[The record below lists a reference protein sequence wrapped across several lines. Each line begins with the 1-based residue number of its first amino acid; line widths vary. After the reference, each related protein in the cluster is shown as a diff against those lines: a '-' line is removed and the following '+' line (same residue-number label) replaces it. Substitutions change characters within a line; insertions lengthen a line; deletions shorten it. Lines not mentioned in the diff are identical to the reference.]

1 MIMATASRGVKPHTG
16 RVQGVIRKSPLEC
29 LFSRFISWR
38 SLLLAQLFPRVAALF
53 FRVPVLSPVSLRF
66 PSESRCFPPSRG
78 ASSLC
83 RGAFPPVLRL
93 FPSLSRC
100 CSPCHGAFPP
110 CCGAFLPCPGA
121 YSRLAVLPSLSRRFP
136 PVLRRFSSVSRRFL
150 LSRISF
156 FVYRFAFLV

>member
-16 RVQGVIRKSPLEC
+16 RVQGVIRKYPLEC

-100 CSPCHGAFPP
+100 CSPCRGATPRF
-110 CCGAFLPCPGA
+110 AAL
-121 YSRLAVLPSLSRRFP
+121 SLSLALLFSVSRRFS
-136 PVLRRFSSVSRRFL
+136 PVLRRFSSVSRRLLPSRGASLPLAL
-150 LSRISF
+150 LSSLPG
-156 FVYRFAFLV
+156 V